1 MPSDKRARKRAARQA
16 RQAALERRQQ
26 RRAAVRRTAIVV
38 VVAAVAAAIYFGV
51 AGGKSKNAASHST
64 TTTNVAGSVTA
75 TSVPDS
81 TTTTV
86 SLAGDTTAANC
97 PNPFTA
103 TTALKKPTFSSP
115 PPMIIDPAKTY
126 TATVRT
132 DLGTFTISL
141 DAKDSPNTVN
151 SFVYLAENH
160 YYDCVVFHRVIQ
172 GFVVQG
178 GDPTGTGSGGVG
190 YKVQGELPKSGSYPL
205 YSVAMAKTSSDPNG
219 TVGSQFYVVSGS
231 QGTSLPAQYAYL
243 GQVTGGTSVIQ
254 KIDAD
259 GAPSNDPTG
268 TGKPDV
274 LHRMISVTI
283 SSS

>member
-1 MPSDKRARKRAARQA
+1 MVIII
-16 RQAALERRQQ
+16 L
-26 RRAAVRRTAIVV
+26 AVGAGVYAITRPGKKANTA
-38 VVAAVAAAIYFGV
+38 
-51 AGGKSKNAASHST
+51 KTSPT
-64 TTTNVAGSVTA
+64 TTVAGSVTA
-75 TSVPDS
+75 TSAPDS

-97 PNPFTA
+97 PNPYTA

-115 PPMIIDPAKTY
+115 PPMIIDATKTY

-132 DLGTFTISL
+132 DVGTFTITL

-151 SFVYLAENH
+151 SFVFLAENH

-205 YSVAMAKTSSDPNG
+205 YSVAMAKTGSDPNG

-231 QGTSLPAQYAYL
+231 QGTSLPAQYAFL
-243 GQVTGGTSVIQ
+243 GQVSAGTSVIQ

-268 TGKPDV
+268 TGKPTK

>member
-1 MPSDKRARKRAARQA
+1 VPNPKRERKRAAREA
-16 RQAALERRQQ
+16 RLQALERRN
-26 RRAAVRRTAIVV
+26 RRRSALRRTIVV
-38 VVAAVAAAIYFGV
+38 LVILAVGAGIYAITRP
-51 AGGKSKNAASHST
+51 GKKANTAKSST
-64 TTTNVAGSVTA
+64 TTTVAGSVTA
-75 TSVPDS
+75 TSAPDS

-97 PNPFTA
+97 PSPYTA
-103 TTALKKPTFSSP
+103 TTALKKPTFSSA
-115 PPMIIDPAKTY
+115 PPMIIDATKTY

-132 DLGTFTISL
+132 DVGTFTIAL
-141 DAKDSPNTVN
+141 DAKDSPKTVN
-151 SFVYLAENH
+151 SFVFLAENH

-205 YSVAMAKTSSDPNG
+205 YSVAMAKTGSDPNG

-231 QGTSLPAQYAYL
+231 QGTSLPAQYAFL
-243 GQVTGGTSVIQ
+243 GQVNAGTTVIQ

-268 TGKPDV
+268 TGRPTK

>member
-1 MPSDKRARKRAARQA
+1 MPNPKRERKRAAREA
-16 RQAALERRQQ
+16 RLQALERRK
-26 RRAAVRRTAIVV
+26 RRRSALRRTVV
-38 VVAAVAAAIYFGV
+38 VIVIVAVGAGVYAITRP
-51 AGGKSKNAASHST
+51 GKKTNTASHST
-64 TTTNVAGSVTA
+64 TTTVAGSVTA

-97 PNPFTA
+97 PTSFTA
-103 TTALKKPTFSSP
+103 TTPLKKPVFSSP
-115 PPMIIDPAKTY
+115 PPMIINPAKTY

-132 DLGTFTISL
+132 DVGTFTIAL

-151 SFVYLAENH
+151 SFVFLAENH
-160 YYDCVVFHRVIQ
+160 YYDCVVFHRVVQ

-178 GDPTGTGSGGVG
+178 GDPTGTGTGGVS

-205 YSVAMAKTSSDPNG
+205 YSVAMAKTGSDPNG
-219 TVGSQFYVVSGS
+219 TVGSQFYVVSGA
-231 QGTSLPAQYAYL
+231 QGTSLPAQYAFL
-243 GQVTGGTSVIQ
+243 GQVNGGTSVIQ

-268 TGKPDV
+268 TGKPTK

-283 SSS
+283 STS